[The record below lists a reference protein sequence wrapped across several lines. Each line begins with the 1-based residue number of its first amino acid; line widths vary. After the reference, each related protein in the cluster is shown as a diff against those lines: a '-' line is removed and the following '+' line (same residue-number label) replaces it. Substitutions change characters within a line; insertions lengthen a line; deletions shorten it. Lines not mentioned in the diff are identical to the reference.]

1 MEFIKDA
8 IEVVVP
14 LAGVVVSLVGAYV
27 ALSGLKTWKKQLK
40 WKEDHQLAKDILI
53 VLTKYQN
60 AVHQVRNPAIFEY
73 EKIKVSN
80 DIRHTYT
87 PEQVEYIEYESV
99 YVERLK
105 PVSQYHSELQA
116 LGIEADAL
124 WNKNIT
130 NLIKEIFHLE
140 LKLALAIRSHLS
152 TMNPKISEAQKKYHI
167 EKTPETDKV
176 IYFGISSDDEF
187 SNEFN
192 EKKYPLVRVIQSK
205 I

>member
-1 MEFIKDA
+1 MDFLKDLTGIA
-8 IEVVVP
+8 
-14 LAGVVVSLVGAYV
+14 VSLVGIYV
-27 ALSGLKTWKKQLK
+27 AVSGLNTWKKQLK

-53 VLTKYQN
+53 TLTKYQN

-87 PEQVEYIEYESV
+87 SEQVEFIEHESV

-116 LGIEADAL
+116 LSIEADAL
-124 WNKNIT
+124 WGKNIT
-130 NLIKEIFHLE
+130 DLLKEIFNLE
-140 LKLALAIRSHLS
+140 LKLALAIRSHLL

-187 SNEFN
+187 LNEFN
-192 EKKYPLVRVIQSK
+192 EKKDSLVREIQSK

>member
-1 MEFIKDA
+1 MGIFKD
-8 IEVVVP
+8 II
-14 LAGVVVSLVGAYV
+14 GIVVSLVGIYV
-27 ALSGLKTWKKQLK
+27 AISGLRTWKKQLK

-53 VLTKYQN
+53 ILTKYQN

-87 PEQVEYIEYESV
+87 SEQVDYIEYESV

-116 LGIEADAL
+116 LAIEADAL

-130 NLIKEIFHLE
+130 DLLKEIFHLE
-140 LKLALAIRSHLS
+140 LKLVLAIRSHLS
-152 TMNPKISEAQKKYHI
+152 TMNPKISESQKKHYI

-176 IYFGISSDDEF
+176 IYFGIGSDDEF
-187 SNEFN
+187 LNEFN
-192 EKKYPLVRVIQSK
+192 DKKYPLVRVIQSK